1 MSNYKLTPNLIA
13 DCMALIPHNLEVLNA
28 KFSKYD
34 FIYLSKK
41 IIWRHDIDTIC
52 FVYQNFKIQYCPK
65 HEKFQKDS
73 HDFNYPNINLA
84 VIDFITH
91 CLRTIQEFH
100 KIQPLYYY
108 YHNQRKNAIEKL
120 EKEGLSYHEIK
131 EKLYMP
137 GAKDMLTETWKTIA
151 SATLHGQGEYP
162 PSTLEEL
169 CESYKNVMKKPLPL
183 QPYTE

>member
-1 MSNYKLTPNLIA
+1 MPNYKLTTNLIA
-13 DCMALIPHNLEVLNA
+13 DCMALIPHNLELLNEN
-28 KFSKYD
+28 YD
-34 FIYLSKK
+34 FFASGDMDVEYFFNELHPRLKFLELS
-41 IIWRHDIDTIC
+41 
-52 FVYQNFKIQYCPK
+52 
-65 HEKFQKDS
+65 
-73 HDFNYPNINLA
+73 
-84 VIDFITH
+84 H

-100 KIQPLYYY
+100 RIQPLYYY

-137 GAKDMLTETWKTIA
+137 GAKDMLIENWKTIA

-169 CESYKNVMKKPLPL
+169 CESYKNVMSN
-183 QPYTE
+183 